1 MIDAGIEIVIK
12 EHEWLLKYS
21 KEHGT
26 FIKSPQER
34 WVIENKTEVI
44 YPLGKKGKM

>member
-1 MIDAGIEIVIK
+1 MTAQI
-12 EHEWLLKYS
+12 LKGVYE
-21 KEHGT
+21 EHGT

-44 YPLGKKGKM
+44 YPFGKKGKM